1 MKVIKIAV
9 IAVGVVVIA
18 AAIFAAYG
26 IPARGLIEAYAGDA
40 LAKDGVKLDIAGS
53 ARFALWPTARLTIE
67 QLRLRDATSDD
78 DLVTVERVQAGVSL
92 TELLTGRI
100 HVDDLALTR
109 PVVNTDPMLRRA
121 RQTTERRDRGAAAGS
136 GPAVPIVLPVDSGV
150 TIDAVSIENGT
161 VLIRDGRETVALP
174 LDSLQLASL
183 PAAGGRSTLRLDARF
198 GPTTVQLMAGVDR
211 PGRIA
216 EGKAIPI
223 DVAIDAPTVLKT
235 PAALTAT
242 VTKAGPVLKINGIN
256 GAIDQGRVRGSI
268 SVSFAGAKPFIDAT
282 IESER
287 IDLTT
292 LINKI
297 SLSSSSQRPPNSR
310 SSPAGSPRPS
320 APSKAAAPPE
330 PKTAAPSSSAV
341 PARGGQIWS
350 DAPLNFFGLRLVE
363 GNVNLSA
370 REVLV
375 QKLRIAPAAIEATLL
390 QDTLTVKLLPSGVYG
405 GQATGEFVVDLAQR
419 DPRIGLQV
427 AFSEIDALPFL
438 RDAIDFQYIA
448 GRARGAVELK
458 GAGASPLQIVSN
470 LNGRAD
476 LLFENGA
483 VRGLNL
489 PNMVRSLL
497 DMILAGWQAKASEET
512 RFSTFSATFA
522 IENGIARSTDVK
534 FNGPF
539 MVMSAAGSA
548 DLRTQTLDFRA
559 DPRLVS
565 SPATPGGS
573 AGGWGIGVP
582 VVIQGPWSNPRI
594 YADTPNILADP
605 DRALR
610 ALRDALGGGSRSGQ
624 TDGDA
629 PLGKFIEG
637 LSKGLGNATGD
648 PARAGGA
655 VAEEMLKALG
665 ASRSVTAPQPETTAP
680 NATPSSPQAATPRS
694 APTPAPDPDLERG
707 AREFLRDLLGR

>member
-1 MKVIKIAV
+1 MKMIKIAV
-9 IAVGVVVIA
+9 IAVGVGVIA

-26 IPARGLIEAYAGDA
+26 IPARGLIETYAGA
-40 LAKDGVKLDIAGS
+40 AFAKEGAKLDIAGS
-53 ARFALWPTARLTIE
+53 ARFALWPTGRLTIE
-67 QLRLRDATSDD
+67 QLRLRDVSSGDD
-78 DLVTVERVQAGVSL
+78 IVTVDRVQAGVSL
-92 TELLTGRI
+92 TGLLTGRI

-109 PVVNTDPMLRRA
+109 PVVDTDPMLRRA
-121 RQTTERRDRGAAAGS
+121 RQATEQRNRGAATGS
-136 GPAVPIVLPVDSGV
+136 RSAVPIAFAEDSRV
-150 TIDAVSIENGT
+150 TIDAVSVANGT
-161 VLIRDGRETVALP
+161 ILIRDGRETAALP
-174 LDSLQLASL
+174 LDSLQLAST
-183 PAAGGRSTLRLDARF
+183 PASGGRSTLRLDARF
-198 GPTTVQLMAGVDR
+198 GPTTVRIMAGVDR

-216 EGKAIPI
+216 EGEAIPI
-223 DVAIDAPTVLKT
+223 DVAIDAPTVLKM

-242 VTKAGPVLKINGIN
+242 VTKGGPVLKINGIN

-292 LINKI
+292 LIDKI
-297 SLSSSSQRPPNSR
+297 GLSSSSQRPPNNR
-310 SSPAGSPRPS
+310 DNPAGSPRPS
-320 APSKAAAPPE
+320 APS
-330 PKTAAPSSSAV
+330 SSAV
-341 PARGGQIWS
+341 PAPGGQSWS

-370 REVLV
+370 REALV
-375 QKLRIAPAAIEATLL
+375 QTLRIAPAAIEATLL
-390 QDTLTVKLLPSGVYG
+390 QDTLRVKLLPSGVYG

-419 DPRIGLQV
+419 DPSVSLQV

-438 RDAIDFQYIA
+438 RDAIDFQHIA

-458 GAGASPLQIVSN
+458 GAGASPLQIVSS

-497 DMILAGWQAKASEET
+497 DMILAGWQSKASEET
-512 RFSTFSATFA
+512 RFSTFSATFT

-539 MVMSAAGSA
+539 MVMTAAGSA

-582 VVIQGPWSNPRI
+582 VVIQGPWPNPRI

-610 ALRDALGGGSRSGQ
+610 ALRDALDGGRGGGQ
-624 TDGDA
+624 ADGDA

-637 LSKGLGNATGD
+637 LSKGLGNATGA
-648 PARAGGA
+648 PARDGGTI
-655 VAEEMLKALG
+655 AEEMLKALG
-665 ASRSVTAPQPETTAP
+665 TSRSVTAPQPETTAP

-694 APTPAPDPDLERG
+694 TPTPVPDSDLGRG